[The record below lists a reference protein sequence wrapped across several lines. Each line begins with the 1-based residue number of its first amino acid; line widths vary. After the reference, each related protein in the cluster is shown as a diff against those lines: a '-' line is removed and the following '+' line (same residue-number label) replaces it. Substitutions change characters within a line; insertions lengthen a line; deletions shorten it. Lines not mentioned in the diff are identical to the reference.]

1 MGVVSGAGSNGG
13 GDSANFVQWMYDWFL
28 EHAGKRL
35 VYEFYFGN
43 CDPGNVGSNL
53 YRPLGPGCVYR
64 NPNAAARY
72 QQLYRRT

>member
-1 MGVVSGAGSNGG
+1 MSGAGSNGG

-28 EHAGKRL
+28 EHAGKGL
-35 VYEFYFGN
+35 VYEFYFGD
-43 CDPGNVGSNL
+43 CGPGNVGSNL